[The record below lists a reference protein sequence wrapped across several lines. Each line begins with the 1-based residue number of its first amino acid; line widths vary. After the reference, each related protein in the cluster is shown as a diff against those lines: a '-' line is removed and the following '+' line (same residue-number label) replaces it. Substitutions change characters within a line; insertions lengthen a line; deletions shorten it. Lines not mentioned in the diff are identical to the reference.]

1 MEEVYRMKNSKHLKD
16 LGMILLGNF
25 VVAFGVS
32 LFTLPNHILTGGV
45 AGVSVALE
53 PIFHIDTVL
62 MINVLTIS
70 LFILGALLLGKEF
83 ALKSITSTICY
94 PIFVTVLSSL
104 VSKLPSDVYIMEPY
118 LASIYSGVTTGIGL
132 GIVFRANA
140 STGGMDILAL
150 ILNKF
155 SRLPKGNCVMVIDS
169 LTVLLGI
176 YAHGLSAALIGVMS
190 VFVSGQVINRT
201 VVLGAQSAKN
211 VLIISEQWAEIQK
224 YLLETVDRGVTVLEG
239 RGGYTDTNRPVLM
252 CVIDQKQY
260 PVLEKGVNEIDPK
273 AFMIVTNVNEVH
285 GSGFTYRQG
294 DI

>member
-1 MEEVYRMKNSKHLKD
+1 MKNSKHLKD

>member
-62 MINVLTIS
+62 MINVLTVS

-201 VVLGAQSAKN
+201 VVMGAQSAKN

>member
-1 MEEVYRMKNSKHLKD
+1 MKNSKHLKD

-201 VVLGAQSAKN
+201 VVMGAQSAKN

>member
-1 MEEVYRMKNSKHLKD
+1 MKNSKHLKD

-62 MINVLTIS
+62 MINVLTVS

-201 VVLGAQSAKN
+201 VVMGAQSAKN

-273 AFMIVTNVNEVH
+273 AFMIVTNVNKVH

>member
-201 VVLGAQSAKN
+201 VVMGAQSAKN